1 MHNFTAECPRSLT
14 DAFAAL
20 EAAEKRRE
28 NYAIKAGGTDLL
40 VWIKK
45 RAVMPDRIIDISM
58 IPELREISFSN
69 ETGLRIGAAA
79 TVNETAACPQ
89 TAKLYQ
95 GLAEACSAHS
105 DQLIRNKATVVG
117 NICSAVPSGD
127 MLPILSVHEAELCL
141 ASATGRRFVKIADF
155 ILGPRKTVLEKNEIV
170 LYVTLP
176 VPNQTSTSCYV
187 KLGRRNALDLAQVG
201 IACLAEDIGGERR
214 YKITCGAVA
223 PTPVRAREAEE
234 ILKGLRRPDG
244 ETLEKA
250 ALKAIEVIKP
260 IADVRA
266 GKEYRRAQTGELVK
280 RSVVICADRL
290 EGGL

>member
-1 MHNFTAECPRSLT
+1 MHNFTAECPRSMA

-20 EAAEKRRE
+20 EAAEKQRE

-45 RAVMPDRIIDISM
+45 RAVTPDRIIDISM
-58 IPELREISFSN
+58 IPELRAISFSN

-89 TAKLYQ
+89 TAKLYP
-95 GLAEACSAHS
+95 GLAEACFAHS

-127 MLPILSVHEAELCL
+127 MLPILGVYEAELCL
-141 ASATGRRFVKIADF
+141 ASAVGHRFVKITDF
-155 ILGPRKTVLEKNEIV
+155 VLGPRKTALEKNEIV

-176 VPNQTSTSCYV
+176 VPSQISTSCYA

-201 IACLAEDIGGERR
+201 VACLAEEVSGERR
-214 YKITCGAVA
+214 YRITCGAVA
-223 PTPVRAREAEE
+223 PTPVRARGAEE
-234 ILKGLRRPDG
+234 ILKGLRRPDK

-250 ALKAIEVIKP
+250 AQQAMEVIKP

-266 GKEYRRAQTGELVK
+266 GKEYRRALTGELVK

>member
-1 MHNFTAECPRSLT
+1 MHNFAAECPRSLT

-20 EAAEKRRE
+20 DAAEKQRE

-45 RAVMPDRIIDISM
+45 RAVAPDRIIDISM

-69 ETGLRIGAAA
+69 ETGLRIGATA

-89 TAKLYQ
+89 TARLYP
-95 GLAEACSAHS
+95 GLAEACFAHS

-127 MLPILSVHEAELCL
+127 MLPILGVYEAELCL
-141 ASATGRRFVKIADF
+141 ASAAGYRFVKINDF
-155 ILGPRKTVLEKNEIV
+155 ILGPRKTMLEKNEMV

-176 VPNQTSTSCYV
+176 VPGETSTSCYI

-201 IACLAEDIGGERR
+201 VACLAENQNGERR
-214 YKITCGAVA
+214 YKIVCGAVA

-234 ILKGLRRPDG
+234 ILKGLRRPDE

-250 ALKAIEVIKP
+250 AQKAMQIIKP

-266 GKEYRRAQTGELVK
+266 SKEYRRAQTGELVK
-280 RSVVICADRL
+280 RSVIVCADRL